1 MGVNIHIQLNEN
13 LYIRDPQDTKL
24 GRLIIKEAIYLI
36 DEIGIEDF
44 TFKKLAIRINSTEAS
59 IYRYFENKHR
69 LLVYLLCWYWEWT
82 KHLIEINTKNI
93 EDPRKKIQIAIS
105 TIVDAALRQEAI
117 DWVDEDVLHRIVVAE
132 GTKAYHTKQVD
143 AQNKQGF
150 FLTYKA
156 LSRKLADIIQEIDPL
171 YPYPKALASTVLGMA
186 NDQIHFARHL
196 PSLTDIKIN
205 GEDYSQVKKLLNDF
219 ISRSLNLNGAAPMD
233 TQAVPKEG

>member
-13 LYIRDPQDTKL
+13 LYIRDPQDTRL
-24 GRLIIKEAIYLI
+24 GKQIIQASIYLI
-36 DEIGIEDF
+36 DEIGFEDF

-69 LLVYLLCWYWEWT
+69 LLVYLLCWYWEWM
-82 KHLIEINTKNI
+82 KYLIEVNTTNI
-93 EDPRKKIQIAIS
+93 TDPSKKLEIAIS

-132 GTKAYHTKQVD
+132 AAKAYHTKQVD
-143 AQNKQGF
+143 EQNKQGF

-156 LSRKLADIIQEIDPL
+156 LNKKISELILEINPQFM
-171 YPYPKALASTVLGMA
+171 YPKALASSLLEMA

-196 PSLTDIKIN
+196 PSLTDIRVAQD
-205 GEDYSQVKKLLNDF
+205 DYAQVKKLLYTFVFNVLDNNKDNG
-219 ISRSLNLNGAAPMD
+219 SRAS
-233 TQAVPKEG
+233 ES